1 MDEAGAAAL
10 GKGIIDSH
18 SHDCARSPGRAAHY
32 RSPRLSS
39 TQRESNTNR
48 AVFLQIPVTQPVTHL
63 CAGFSL
69 CGKRPQAK
77 AMGSGVKRKEPG
89 AVSTVGPARAS

>member
-1 MDEAGAAAL
+1 MNEAGAAAL
-10 GKGIIDSH
+10 GKGMINSR
-18 SHDCARSPGRAAHY
+18 SHDGARSPGRAAHY
-32 RSPRLSS
+32 LSPRLSS

-69 CGKRPQAK
+69 CGERPQAK

-89 AVSTVGPARAS
+89 AVSTVRPARAS

>member
-1 MDEAGAAAL
+1 MDEVGAAAL

-18 SHDCARSPGRAAHY
+18 SHDCTRSPGRAAHY

-39 TQRESNTNR
+39 TQWESNTNR

-69 CGKRPQAK
+69 CGERPQAK
-77 AMGSGVKRKEPG
+77 AMSSGVKRKEPG